1 MPCVLTRF
9 WLPLKL
15 MLGLFLRAAWYWT
28 IKCIFFLLATSM
40 GDIWCNALTEK
51 KVNYETYKYRNS
63 YLTAWGFCP
72 TAFDLLPAVLD
83 IVFDLVPAVLDI
95 VFDLAPVVLDIVFD
109 LAPGVCVPPST
120 FRVPYCMNRN
130 IMSKMILETNR
141 IQIASSTWSSK
152 GNKSPAHLALALI
165 TSTTWKQTLP
175 YNLQKKQTLVSNKHL
190 VGSWCR
196 SLKQIILDCIYSK
209 GNGVNLSVK
218 VVYLA
223 LDKFIIR

>member
-1 MPCVLTRF
+1 
-9 WLPLKL
+9 
-15 MLGLFLRAAWYWT
+15 ML
-28 IKCIFFLLATSM
+28 
-40 GDIWCNALTEK
+40 DI
-51 KVNYETYKYRNS
+51 V
-63 YLTAWGFCP
+63 
-72 TAFDLLPAVLD
+72 FDLVPAVLD

-152 GNKSPAHLALALI
+152 GNKSPAHLALALM

-190 VGSWCR
+190 VGS
-196 SLKQIILDCIYSK
+196 
-209 GNGVNLSVK
+209 
-218 VVYLA
+218 
-223 LDKFIIR
+223 